1 MPPRT
6 LMQWKFIQLNTNTT
20 FITSIIIE
28 HCFTESTP
36 PFLPF
41 KSQETVIYNKGRKE
55 QFR

>member
-1 MPPRT
+1 MPPKT